1 MSDSI
6 LKQIHGA
13 IGNLDPKEVRRQAE
27 KPFRVGVLAAD
38 ERGYQRLARFL
49 LPDGLS
55 DRKAEQAA
63 GRILRVEQATDFERC
78 DFGLVA
84 DHGPA
89 PAHFY
94 PLDQAVARF
103 IDGHEELW
111 IAVARFFPAFRNAVV
126 DRLVAR
132 IARENAVFSIATAL
146 PNLAPLLGL
155 PWAAGEFAS
164 DTAFLTLNQIRLAFL
179 IAAASDSPVGYGEQ
193 KGQIASLITSAF
205 GWRAVARELVGKI
218 PLGGG
223 IVPKAAIAF
232 AGTYVVGM
240 GLDRY
245 QRVGKGLT
253 AQEKRELYSQ
263 ALERG
268 RQLVHEILDRRG

>member
-13 IGNLDPKEVRRQAE
+13 IGNLDPSEVRRQAE
-27 KPFRVGVLAAD
+27 KPFRVGLLAGD
-38 ERGYQRLARFL
+38 ERGYLRLARFL

-63 GRILRVEQATDFERC
+63 GRLLRVEQAADFERC

-84 DHGPA
+84 DYGPA
-89 PAHFY
+89 PANFY
-94 PLDQAVARF
+94 RLDQAVARF
-103 IDGHEELW
+103 VDGHEELW

-126 DRLVAR
+126 DKLVAK
-132 IARENAVFSIATAL
+132 IAGENAIFSIATAL
-146 PNLAPLLGL
+146 PNVAPFLGL

-223 IVPKAAIAF
+223 IVPKAAVAF

-268 RQLVHEILDRRG
+268 RQLVHEILHRRG

>member
-6 LKQIHGA
+6 LKQIHSA
-13 IGNLDPKEVRRQAE
+13 IGNLDPREVRLQAE

-89 PAHFY
+89 PPHFY

-103 IDGHEELW
+103 IDGHEDLW
-111 IAVARFFPAFRNAVV
+111 IAVARLFPAFRNAVV
-126 DRLVAR
+126 DKLVAR

-146 PNLAPLLGL
+146 PNVAPFLGL

-253 AQEKRELYSQ
+253 AQEKRELYSR

-268 RQLVHEILDRRG
+268 HQLVHEILDRRG

>member
-13 IGNLDPKEVRRQAE
+13 IGNLDPKEVRLQAE
-27 KPFRVGVLAAD
+27 KPFLIGLLAGD
-38 ERGYQRLARFL
+38 EAGYQRLARFL

-55 DRKAEQAA
+55 DRKAQQAA
-63 GRILRVEQATDFERC
+63 SHILRVEQPTDFERC
-78 DFGLVA
+78 NFGLVA
-84 DHGPA
+84 DYGPA
-89 PAHFY
+89 PPNFY
-94 PLDQAVARF
+94 RLDQAVVRF
-103 IDGHEELW
+103 VEAHEDLW
-111 IAVARFFPAFRNAVV
+111 ITVARHFPAFRNAVV
-126 DRLVAR
+126 DKLVGK
-132 IARENAVFSIATAL
+132 IARENAIFSIATAL
-146 PNLAPLLGL
+146 PNVAPFLGL

-232 AGTYVVGM
+232 AGTYVVGI

-253 AQEKRELYSQ
+253 AQEKRELYSR
-263 ALERG
+263 ALKQG
-268 RQLVHEILDRRG
+268 RQLVHEILHRRG

>member
-13 IGNLDPKEVRRQAE
+13 IGNLDPKEVRLQAE
-27 KPFRVGVLAAD
+27 KVFRVGVLAAD
-38 ERGYQRLARFL
+38 ERGYQRLAQFL

-94 PLDQAVARF
+94 PLDLAVARF
-103 IDGHEELW
+103 IDGHEDLW
-111 IAVARFFPAFRNAVV
+111 IAVARLFPAFRNAVV
-126 DRLVAR
+126 DKLVAR
-132 IARENAVFSIATAL
+132 IARENAIFSIATAL
-146 PNLAPLLGL
+146 PNVAPFLGL

-253 AQEKRELYSQ
+253 AQEKHDLYSQ

-268 RQLVHEILDRRG
+268 RQLVHEILHRRG